1 MRFLPEGARGLHKY
15 SGGVFQHCRCLVRR
29 TGLGILV
36 LAGASL
42 VSDSAALFLQV
53 DRKPVGAAFAQQA
66 STVQPLSA
74 NDVSWLFPPPVRAE
88 DFDTLISIRDLT
100 TQNPEDPTKHDPL
113 WPDAEFA
120 QFLSITASP
129 AALVAGTPPQRISLP
144 PEVRSI
150 DVWRIAGVRI
160 DAGAPGLSDDI
171 REQFGQSPEV
181 RLILQ
186 PVTRNADGTPKVHDI
201 AAHLKFAFVKEI
213 PGLPP
218 QLGCF
223 PRQIPDLIAFRGI
236 VEELASLRTKLGEGQ
251 LGANKVTTSGT
262 SLGVHPGLKDPTTAS
277 QVRQEMKAFLER
289 HISGRRLAGMAVM
302 GLPEG
307 ASAPWIFLSMLNLA
321 PILPNGIFVPL
332 KSPALDGQQF
342 AQMLNPVGSA
352 SRVVPTP
359 HPNNLAPITCRNAA
373 VPFAE
378 LPIGERNGVSTA
390 ELFATPSPPPDKVRS
405 ILDLIAD
412 PAKSH
417 FFNTDCVSCHTETR
431 RGMDLL
437 GITEIP
443 GIDTAVLPN
452 GQYNVRNFGWSPP
465 IEGPVQGTVT
475 RRTAAETAAVVTFIN
490 SKVLTPP

>member
-1 MRFLPEGARGLHKY
+1 M
-15 SGGVFQHCRCLVRR
+15 RR
-29 TGLGILV
+29 TGLGILL
-36 LAGASL
+36 LA
-42 VSDSAALFLQV
+42 AATLLGDPAGLFLRV
-53 DRKPVGAAFAQQA
+53 EPKPFGAAFAQT
-66 STVQPLSA
+66 SSVQPLSP
-74 NDVSWLFPPPVRAE
+74 NDVSWLFPPPVRPE
-88 DFDTLISIRDLT
+88 DFDSLISIRDLT
-100 TQNPEDPTKHDPL
+100 TQNPEDPTKHDPVF
-113 WPDAEFA
+113 PDAEFA

-129 AALVAGTPPQRISLP
+129 AALVEGTPPQRISLP

-160 DAGAPGLSDDI
+160 DPGAPGLSDAI
-171 REQFGQSPEV
+171 REQFGQSPEI
-181 RLILQ
+181 RIILQ

-201 AAHLKFAFVKEI
+201 AAHLKFAFVREI

-223 PRQIPDLIAFRGI
+223 PRQIPDLIAFKGI
-236 VEELASLRTKLGEGQ
+236 VNEVAALRTKLGDGQ
-251 LGANKVTTSGT
+251 LGANKVTTSNT
-262 SLGVHPGLKDPTTAS
+262 PLGVHPGLKDPTTAS

-289 HISGRRLAGMAVM
+289 HILGRRLAGMAVM

-307 ASAPWIFLSMLNLA
+307 ASAPWIFLSMLNVA
-321 PILPNGIFVPL
+321 PIKPNGIFVPL
-332 KSPALDGQQF
+332 KSPALDGQEF

-352 SRVVPTP
+352 PRVVPTP
-359 HPNNLAPITCRNAA
+359 HANNLNPITCRNAG

-378 LPIGERNGVSTA
+378 LPVSERKGVSTA
-390 ELFATPSPPPDKVRS
+390 ELFDTQAPPPDKIKS
-405 ILDLIAD
+405 TLDLIAD
-412 PAKSH
+412 PTKSH

-437 GITEIP
+437 ALTEIP

-475 RRTAAETAAVVTFIN
+475 RRTAAETGAVVTFIN
-490 SKVLTPP
+490 SELLNKP